1 MLQGRKCGRPWT
13 CQVIWGFSFVL
24 KGILKLSSWPFSQSL
39 SLCFLIQPLLKYYQ
53 AATWRKYG
61 PHFILVKNFP
71 PLSRRKGAR
80 CIKIKRIS
88 NCNTESERKEP
99 LMVWSDLPICQTYFW
114 GGFTYL
120 ASSSSC
126 FFFLDFFS
134 LSFLIYVSSLARKSL
149 VDSRYR
155 GATGTFSDIIPVF
168 FFFLSRHFYHGASLM
183 LWRLLVV
190 VTKS

>member
-1 MLQGRKCGRPWT
+1 MLLQGRKCGRPWT

-80 CIKIKRIS
+80 YTKIKRIS

-99 LMVWSDLPICQTYFW
+99 LMVWSDLPICHKHISEVVSHIWHQA
-114 GGFTYL
+114 L
-120 ASSSSC
+120 ASC
-126 FFFLDFFS
+126 FFFFFS
-134 LSFLIYVSSLARKSL
+134 WFFLPQFSHLRCSSSQKVTV
-149 VDSRYR
+149 VDSR
-155 GATGTFSDIIPVF
+155 
-168 FFFLSRHFYHGASLM
+168 
-183 LWRLLVV
+183 
-190 VTKS
+190 